1 MTGDPDRSSFAGS
14 PPIPGD
20 SDATFETPWQARAFA
35 VTVALRE
42 QAAFEAFD
50 FEAFQRRLASGI
62 DSDETARWGETT
74 ERQYYQHWLR
84 ALEQLLIEGGT
95 ISETELHDR
104 AREFQTEARDAS
116 EFVEGDRD
124 SDHGHSHPH

>member
-1 MTGDPDRSSFAGS
+1 MTGDPDQSSFEKA
-14 PPIPGD
+14 PPIPRD
-20 SDATFETPWQARAFA
+20 SGATFDTPWQARAFA

-42 QAAFEAFD
+42 QATFEAFD
-50 FEAFQRRLASGI
+50 FEEFQNRLASGI
-62 DSDETARWGETT
+62 GGDDTDRWGERT

-84 ALEQLLIEGGT
+84 ALEELLVEDGT

-104 AREFQTEARDAS
+104 AGEFQAEERDAS

-124 SDHGHSHPH
+124 SGHEHSHPH